1 MFNPERLNN
10 FCLVHS
16 WSDRSRLWVRGL
28 SRMIGEVTSVDGSEQ
43 DAASGRRAS
52 PDAAPRYTVAAV
64 ARRLGVAP
72 STLRTWDRRYGLGPS
87 AHEAGAHRRFTET
100 DVERLQLM
108 RRLVVQGVSAAEAA
122 RTVAAHTPEMLAES
136 RRQTAPDPVQS
147 VGPQHGGGRV
157 VALPG
162 GSPDVRGLARA
173 AMSLDAST
181 VTAAIRKALRDQ
193 GVAATWHG
201 LIGPVLQGIGE
212 RWQTT
217 GEGVEVEHLLAESVL
232 VAMRSYGA
240 PDPTGTPRVLLAGAP
255 NDLHAL
261 PLHVLAA
268 ALAERNIASR
278 NLGASVPAE
287 ALADTVRRVG
297 PAVLFVWSS
306 LRTTGD
312 PAVLADVPTTV
323 PSVSLLLGGP
333 GWWLEEL
340 PSRVTF
346 SRDVPH
352 AVELVEH
359 RLGL

>member
-1 MFNPERLNN
+1 
-10 FCLVHS
+10 
-16 WSDRSRLWVRGL
+16 
-28 SRMIGEVTSVDGSEQ
+28 MIRQVTSLDGPGQDSGSGSEP
-43 DAASGRRAS
+43 S
-52 PDAAPRYTVAAV
+52 PRDVPRYTVAAV

-87 AHEAGAHRRFTET
+87 AHEAGAHRRFTEA

-108 RRLVVQGVSAAEAA
+108 RRLVVQGVPAAEAA

-136 RRQTAPDPVQS
+136 QRLSAPEPVQA
-147 VGPQHGGGRV
+147 VTGQHGGGRV
-157 VALPG
+157 VSLPG

-173 AMSLDAST
+173 AMSLDGAT
-181 VTAAIRKALRDQ
+181 VVTAIRRSLREQ
-193 GVAATWHG
+193 GVADTWHG
-201 LIGPVLQGIGE
+201 LIGPVLQGVGE
-212 RWQTT
+212 RWQAT

-240 PDPTGTPRVLLAGAP
+240 PDPAGPARVLLAGAP
-255 NDLHAL
+255 NDYHAL

-268 ALAERNIASR
+268 ALAERGIATR
-278 NLGASVPAE
+278 NLGASVPGE
-287 ALADTVRRVG
+287 ALADAVRRVG
-297 PAVLFVWSS
+297 PAVLFLWSS

-312 PAVLADVPTTV
+312 PAVLAEVPTTV
-323 PSVSLLLGGP
+323 PAVSLLLGGP

-346 SRDVPH
+346 SQDVPH